1 MKRIACGLA
10 FLCLAAMV
18 SAQKGL
24 SQNLKD
30 LVETPG
36 VTGYE
41 SAVAERI
48 RAAAKPH
55 KLETDNLGNLSVTFG
70 SGAPHRLIAAPM
82 DEPGYVISAITDDG
96 YLRVQRLPQNA
107 PHGLFDQLHFAQPV
121 QIHTR
126 KGKWVTGVVAGLS
139 THLQGGRRDTPRSN
153 HPDDMYID
161 IGAATRAEA
170 RQAGVDVLDPIAIER
185 ELFPMGFNK
194 RTGAALGDRFGPAA
208 LLEVLRRI
216 EPAKVRGTLTIA
228 FVAQQWAGARGLDR
242 LTQRIKADELV
253 YVGRLLPRRAAP
265 GRGGA
270 APAGQR
276 GQGGQRRAENAPAE
290 PEPNPGDGV
299 LIVSGETASPLAAEL
314 SAAAKE
320 KGIATKPAASAP
332 VRGPELPARFAYVAI
347 ATDWASTPAET
358 LDLQDLRNLTNLLET
373 YAQGSLTPEIS
384 GFDRLE
390 GGMGKVLRPATA
402 PSTATILS
410 RLVES
415 YGMSGYE
422 SAPREAIKNL
432 LPSWAKPETDEKGNL
447 ILKVAAKKK
456 GSKAPSI
463 TFVAHDDELGYQID
477 RITDDGR
484 LVVTSRGGG
493 TIYFFAGHPVLVHT
507 SAGPRAGVMELPAGW
522 DAPDFEWPRGRGA
535 DGESQ
540 LRVNV
545 GASSAAQ
552 VAELG
557 IKATDFI
564 TIPKKYRPLAG
575 TRANGRSFDDRVG
588 CTALIAAAWA
598 LGPGLAD
605 RDVTFIW
612 AVEEEI
618 GLRGAHADADRA
630 AKNGTVPDFVFAVDT
645 FVSADS
651 PLESPRFADAPIG
664 KGFVIRAVDNSNI
677 TDRKWVDKLIALA
690 RANQIPVQYGI
701 TGGGNDGSAYLKHGA
716 VDIPISWP
724 LRYSHSPGEV
734 IDIRDVDAL
743 AKIVAAIS
751 RNW

>member
-1 MKRIACGLA
+1 MKRMACVLA
-10 FLCLAAMV
+10 MLFISLSVA
-18 SAQKGL
+18 AQKNPP
-24 SQNLKD
+24 QTLKD

-36 VTGYE
+36 VSGYE
-41 SAVAERI
+41 SALAEKI

-55 KLETDNLGNLSVTFG
+55 QLETDNLGNLSVTFG
-70 SGAPHRLIAAPM
+70 SGAPHKMIVAAM

-96 YLRVQRLPQNA
+96 YLRVQRLPQTA
-107 PHGLFDQLHFAQPV
+107 PHSLFDQLHFTQPV
-121 QIHTR
+121 QILTR

-139 THLQGGRRDTPRSN
+139 THLQGGRRDAPRSN

-161 IGAATRAEA
+161 IGASSRAEA

-185 ELFPMGFNK
+185 ELLPMGFNK
-194 RTGAALGDRFGPAA
+194 MAGNALGDRFGAAA
-208 LLEVLRRI
+208 LLELLRRLD
-216 EPAKVRGTLTIA
+216 PAKVRGSLTIA
-228 FVAQQWAGARGLDR
+228 FVAQQWTGARGLDR
-242 LTQRIKADELV
+242 LTQRIPADELV
-253 YVGRLLPRRAAP
+253 YVGRLLPRRATP
-265 GRGGA
+265 GRG
-270 APAGQR
+270 APPANQR
-276 GQGGQRRAENAPAE
+276 GQGGQRRGEAASTPE
-290 PEPNPGDGV
+290 PEANPGDGV
-299 LIVSGETASPLAAEL
+299 LIVSGDSNGLAAEL
-314 SAAAKE
+314 SATAKE

-332 VRGPELPARFAYVAI
+332 VRGPELPSRFAHVSI
-347 ATDWASTPAET
+347 ATDWATTPAET
-358 LDLQDLRNLTNLLET
+358 ADIQDLRSLANLLEA
-373 YAQGSLTPEIS
+373 YAQGTVSASAADTLPSVASPST
-384 GFDRLE
+384 
-390 GGMGKVLRPATA
+390 GKKPATA
-402 PSTATILS
+402 PSNTTILS

-415 YGMSGYE
+415 YGMSGFE

-432 LPSWAKPETDEKGNL
+432 LPPWAKPETDEKGNL
-447 ILKVAAKKK
+447 ILKVASRKK
-456 GSKAPSI
+456 GSKAPGI

-493 TIYFFAGHPVLVHT
+493 TVYFYAGHPVLVHT
-507 SAGPRAGVMELPAGW
+507 ASGPRAGVMELPAGW
-522 DAPDFEWPRGRGA
+522 DAPNFEWPRGRAA

-557 IKATDFI
+557 INKDKDFI
-564 TIPKKYRPLAG
+564 TIPKKYRPLFG

-598 LGPGLAD
+598 LGPGLVD
-605 RDVTFIW
+605 RDITFVW

-618 GLRGAHADADRA
+618 GLRGAHFDADRA
-630 AKNGTVPDFVFAVDT
+630 AKNGTAPDFVFAVDT

-701 TGGGNDGSAYLKHGA
+701 TGGGNDGSAYLKHGT
-716 VDIPISWP
+716 VDIPIAWP

-734 IDIRDVDAL
+734 IDTRDVDAL